1 MSNTT
6 ENPTEA
12 AERLEHALE
21 RIALAMATS
30 IARQGDA
37 PAVPVADIAAEQ
49 EAKAVKARLE
59 ALIGKLRA
67 GIAARAG

>member
-1 MSNTT
+1 MSSAT
-6 ENPTEA
+6 ENPSEA

-30 IARQGDA
+30 IRQQDGIQA
-37 PAVPVADIAAEQ
+37 SPAVNADAAR
-49 EAKAVKARLE
+49 EAEAVKARLD

-67 GIAARAG
+67 GLAERTR